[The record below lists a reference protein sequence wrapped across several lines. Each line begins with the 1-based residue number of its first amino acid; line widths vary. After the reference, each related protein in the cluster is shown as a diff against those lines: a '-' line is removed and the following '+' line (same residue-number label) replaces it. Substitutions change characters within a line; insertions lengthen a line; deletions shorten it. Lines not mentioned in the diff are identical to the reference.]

1 MSVQLHHSKE
11 KLPHMTQAKP
21 IIASPPAPHYE
32 QSGLAQWLCISA
44 STEKFKHALCSQLCM
59 GYFTQHGGF
68 PVYSH
73 CTLDHYDRQKCSI
86 IHTQHSWLTHSS
98 VDVYLACFP
107 TWVPVNSFIVNI
119 CIHTVPKLLFL
130 VILYKYTE
138 VGFQESH
145 FCFTLL
151 ISLYYLS
158 QQLDKITFII
168 ISWGHRLQFLHTLIN
183 TL

>member
-1 MSVQLHHSKE
+1 MASHFCIHREIQACIVFSTMHGLFHIAWWFSSLLTLYPESLWQTKMLHY
-11 KLPHMTQAKP
+11 TY
-21 IIASPPAPHYE
+21 IAN
-32 QSGLAQWLCISA
+32 
-44 STEKFKHALCSQLCM
+44 
-59 GYFTQHGGF
+59 
-68 PVYSH
+68 
-73 CTLDHYDRQKCSI
+73 
-86 IHTQHSWLTHSS
+86 WLTHSS

-168 ISWGHRLQFLHTLIN
+168 NSWGHRLQFLHTLIN